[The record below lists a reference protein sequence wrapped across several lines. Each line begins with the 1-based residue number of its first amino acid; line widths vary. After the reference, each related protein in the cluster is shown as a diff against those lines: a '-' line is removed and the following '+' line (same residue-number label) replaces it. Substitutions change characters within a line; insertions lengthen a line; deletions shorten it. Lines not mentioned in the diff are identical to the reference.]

1 MARKTLADVA
11 TVNQT
16 IEQID
21 DFGEWSEMVDCT
33 QKTIEVLAE

>member
-1 MARKTLADVA
+1 MARQTLADVA

-16 IEQID
+16 IDNIQD
-21 DFGEWSEMVDCT
+21 WPEWSEMVDCT